1 MNFEARITRYGVA
14 RRGKAGRGGA
24 RHFFT
29 ARRRR
34 QEKTV
39 QMEANDMTLIR
50 MLIASG
56 VLKGPYRHGR
66 KWHEWKWLR
75 W

>member
-1 MNFEARITRYGVA
+1 MAWHGGARLGA
-14 RRGKAGRGGA
+14 AGRGTFSRLDAGGKK
-24 RHFFT
+24 
-29 ARRRR
+29 
-34 QEKTV
+34 KTV